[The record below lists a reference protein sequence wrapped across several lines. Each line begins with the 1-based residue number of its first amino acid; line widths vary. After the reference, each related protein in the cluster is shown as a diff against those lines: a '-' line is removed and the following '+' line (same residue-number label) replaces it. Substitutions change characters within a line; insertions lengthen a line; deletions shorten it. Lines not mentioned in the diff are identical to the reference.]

1 MLLLVGFYSDPDPG
15 RLREFLECLRRNAE
29 NPHIHGI
36 HVMAEDAAAAQ
47 QLAEWLSVGNQNKIT
62 LIEHGRRLTFQAA
75 FGYANEWLSGRRV
88 IIANA
93 DIFFDE
99 TLGLLE
105 SHDLTNVLLCL
116 SRWDVGHDGSTCFF
130 DHPGSQDAWIFD
142 APIRPFDCDFHLG
155 LLGCDN
161 RLAWEAAHAGL
172 LLSNPSWSIR
182 ANHLHLTG
190 VRRYTEP
197 QRLQGP
203 GAPVVAS
210 ALFLETGRPDCASVA
225 FRENMGYTI
234 ARLEQGV
241 SSHNNETR
249 PLSSIPTPLL
259 GLPFTQVV
267 ARHVSPVEIDFRSR
281 GVLYV
286 LVGTDWE
293 GHQPL
298 TTFLGEVASRTS
310 LPPLQTMIG
319 TTFDVWSLEREAGD
333 QLVFPTQVMLVSR
346 ELVHA

>member
-1 MLLLVGFYSDPDPG
+1 
-15 RLREFLECLRRNAE
+15 
-29 NPHIHGI
+29 
-36 HVMAEDAAAAQ
+36 
-47 QLAEWLSVGNQNKIT
+47 
-62 LIEHGRRLTFQAA
+62 
-75 FGYANEWLSGRRV
+75 
-88 IIANA
+88 
-93 DIFFDE
+93 
-99 TLGLLE
+99 
-105 SHDLTNVLLCL
+105 
-116 SRWDVGHDGSTCFF
+116 
-130 DHPGSQDAWIFD
+130 
-142 APIRPFDCDFHLG
+142 
-155 LLGCDN
+155 
-161 RLAWEAAHAGL
+161 
-172 LLSNPSWSIR
+172 
-182 ANHLHLTG
+182 
-190 VRRYTEP
+190 
-197 QRLQGP
+197 
-203 GAPVVAS
+203 
-210 ALFLETGRPDCASVA
+210 
-225 FRENMGYTI
+225 MGYTI

-281 GVLYV
+281 GVLCV

>member
-1 MLLLVGFYSDPDPG
+1 MDLVVGFYSDPDAG
-15 RLREFLECLRRNAE
+15 RLHEFLECLRRNAE

-36 HVMAEDAAAAQ
+36 HVMAEDSAAAET
-47 QLAEWLSVGNQNKIT
+47 LAEWLRLGDSRAIR

-75 FGYANEWLSGRRV
+75 FGYANAHLSGHRV
-88 IIANA
+88 IVANA

-99 TLGLLE
+99 TLGLLA
-105 SHDLTNVLLCL
+105 SSDLTDALCCL
-116 SRWDVGHDGSTCFF
+116 SRWDVAHDGSAHFF
-130 DHPGSQDAWIFD
+130 DHPWSQDAWIFD
-142 APIRPFDCDFHLG
+142 APIRRFECDFHLG

-172 LLSNPSWSIR
+172 LLSNPSWSVR

-190 VRRYTEP
+190 IRRYTEP
-197 QRLQGP
+197 QRLSGH

-210 ALFLETGRPDCASVA
+210 ALFVETERAECAAVA
-225 FRENMGYTI
+225 FREDMGYTI
-234 ARLEQGV
+234 ARLEPGV
-241 SSHNNETR
+241 SSHNNESR
-249 PLSSIPTPLL
+249 PLSSIPSPLR

-281 GVLYV
+281 GVLY
-286 LVGTDWE
+286 LLAGTDWE

-298 TTFLGEVASRTS
+298 TTFLDEVASRTS
-310 LPPLQTMIG
+310 LPPLQTMTG
-319 TTFDVWSLEREAGD
+319 TTFDVWALERNAGD
-333 QLVFPTQVMLVSR
+333 RLVVPTQVMLVSR